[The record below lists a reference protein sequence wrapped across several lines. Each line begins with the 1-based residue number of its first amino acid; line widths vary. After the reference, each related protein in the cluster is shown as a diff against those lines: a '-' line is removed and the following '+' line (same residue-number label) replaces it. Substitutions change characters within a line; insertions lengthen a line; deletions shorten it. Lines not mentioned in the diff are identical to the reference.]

1 MKRNFS
7 FSLSSFFRYFLLS
20 ILLILVNLF
29 LPLRFLKEASYTL
42 TAPLSLGMTRFSKNI
57 QGVATFGQNLRL
69 IFDEN
74 QRLKEMLAEVKGLL
88 VLEEKIKAENE
99 FLKKELQVNREGE
112 YAYLLADFRG
122 WQEDNFGQR
131 IIINKGE
138 KDGLKVGMPLVSENN
153 LIGVVVEVNQRN
165 SVVEV
170 ITSPQSS
177 IPAAVF
183 KVNST
188 EKILGISEGEFG
200 VRLQLKQIPQD
211 AKINKG
217 DLVVTSGKG
226 GSLPQGLILGEITE
240 VSQAQNEVYQQAKV
254 SPLLSWEKL
263 EKGLVILETQF

>member
-1 MKRNFS
+1 
-7 FSLSSFFRYFLLS
+7 
-20 ILLILVNLF
+20 
-29 LPLRFLKEASYTL
+29 
-42 TAPLSLGMTRFSKNI
+42 
-57 QGVATFGQNLRL
+57 
-69 IFDEN
+69 
-74 QRLKEMLAEVKGLL
+74 
-88 VLEEKIKAENE
+88 
-99 FLKKELQVNREGE
+99 
-112 YAYLLADFRG
+112 
-122 WQEDNFGQR
+122 
-131 IIINKGE
+131 
-138 KDGLKVGMPLVSENN
+138 MPLVSENN